1 MKSDVY
7 VYYFK
12 IEKRKKRF
20 FFLHRLILMDFQSSL
35 PENQCKPLARLEKPI
50 TMQLPNNHP
59 PAPLIPCKF
68 QEINLEDLRD
78 EHELIFD
85 PINPVPENENEV
97 IFSGDFECGNLGQV
111 YRIGTNKYEVHLLPD
126 PNDQQTAQWF
136 FFKIENLNPGEY
148 FIALVGFYRA
158 CNLHWKGSQVCSYSE
173 AAARRNIGW
182 QRIGDEMNY
191 FKSKSGKFPEWTWT
205 FKFTVD
211 EPDTMYFAHAYPY
224 TFTDQ
229 LNCLGKLQPLCRPST
244 LCQSVGGIDV
254 PVIFWD
260 AEEGKCVD
268 IEPYMKQTTD
278 IKNEPPEIRVEEI
291 AEFNDYTIQTL
302 KRWGRDTIEGEGI
315 KSDRKPVIIIAAR
328 THPGETNSSY
338 AMEGFLQTLFAKND
352 FGLELRK
359 SFSWLLLPM
368 VNPDGVIC
376 GFYRPSLS
384 GDDINRVWK
393 KPDPLMHPIADNFL
407 KLVDVIQ
414 RERPVPFFLDFHGHT
429 AACNSFV
436 YGFMNENNPPIY
448 SSERVFPLLM
458 TKYTPLF
465 SNEMC
470 SYLKQ
475 DLYESTMRVVFRRR
489 FHILFAYTLEMSY
502 GGSDFGTRH
511 DTQFTP
517 HDYRSVGEA
526 TILSIVDMFL
536 RPTPFAAREVFQLI
550 PPPGKGDN
558 FEMSEIPA
566 TLEIDDEIDE
576 SEQAYFHVTP
586 HSFSIDEP
594 QKVCLRL
601 KQLIRNPD
609 L

>member
-1 MKSDVY
+1 M
-7 VYYFK
+7 
-12 IEKRKKRF
+12 EA
-20 FFLHRLILMDFQSSL
+20 LQEAL
-35 PENQCKPLARLEKPI
+35 PPDQCKPLARFEKPI

-59 PAPLIPCKF
+59 PAPLNPCIF
-68 QEINLEDLRD
+68 HEINLEELRD
-78 EHELIFD
+78 EHVLIYD
-85 PINPVPENENEV
+85 PINPVSPREGENEV

-111 YRIGTNKYEVHLLPD
+111 YRIGERKYEAHLLPD
-126 PNDQQTAQWF
+126 PNQQQTAQWF
-136 FFKIENLNPGEY
+136 FFRIENLQPGEY
-148 FIALVGFYRA
+148 FIALVGFYRQ

-173 AAARRNIGW
+173 AAARKNIGW
-182 QRIGDEMNY
+182 RRIGDEMNY

-211 EPDTMYFAHAYPY
+211 EPDTMYFAHSYPY

-268 IEPYMKQTTD
+268 VTPYMKQTAD
-278 IKNEPPEIRVEEI
+278 IQNEPPEIRVEDV
-291 AEFNDYTIQTL
+291 AEFSDYTIQTIR
-302 KRWGRDTIEGEGI
+302 RWGKEIEGEGI
-315 KSDRKPVIIIAAR
+315 KSNRKPVIIIAAR
-328 THPGETNSSY
+328 THPGETNSSF
-338 AMEGFLQTLFAKND
+338 AMEGLIQTLFAKND

-359 SFSWLLLPM
+359 NFSWLLLPM

-384 GDDINRVWK
+384 GDDLNRVWT
-393 KPDPLMHPIADNFL
+393 KPDPLMHPVPDHFL
-407 KLVDVIQ
+407 KLIEVIQ
-414 RERPVPFFLDFHGHT
+414 RDRPIPFFLDFHGHT

-436 YGFMNENNPPIY
+436 YGFMNENNPLIY
-448 SSERVFPLLM
+448 STERVFPLLM

-475 DLYESTMRVVFRRR
+475 ELYETTMRVAIRRR
-489 FHILFAYTLEMSY
+489 FHIIFAYTLEMSY

-526 TILSIVDMFL
+526 TARCIYDMFMK
-536 RPTPFAAREVFQLI
+536 PTTLAAKEIFQLI
-550 PPPGKGDN
+550 PAPAQDDN
-558 FEMSEIPA
+558 FKVPEIDA
-566 TLEIDDEIDE
+566 SLEIEDKIIE
-576 SEQAYFHVTP
+576 SEKSYFTVTP
-586 HSFSIDEP
+586 HSLSIEP
-594 QKVCLRL
+594 PEKVCMKL
-601 KQLIRNPD
+601 KQLILDPD
-609 L
+609 M